1 MPDQDRFATLQRPAR
16 IWAIAA
22 VHGERDRLS
31 AIHGRLERELRRGDR
46 IVYLGNLIGRGPA
59 VADTVQ
65 EALLF
70 RRAVLARPGMIPGDI
85 VYLRGAQEEMW
96 QKLMQIHFAQNP
108 ADVIEWMIG
117 QGIGETLRA
126 YGGDPDAGLSAAR
139 EGTVALSRWTG
150 ALRDRVRARP
160 GHDRYLAE
168 VRRAAATDNE
178 KVLLVHAGVDP
189 RRPLSAQRDSF
200 WWGAPGFT
208 AMTEPFEGFR
218 RVVRGY
224 DPQHAGLVE
233 TAVALSLDAGCGFG
247 GALLCACLTPD
258 GDVIEAFEA

>member
-1 MPDQDRFATLQRPAR
+1 MPDQDRFATLYKPER

-22 VHGERDRLS
+22 VHGERDRLA
-31 AIHGRLERELRRGDR
+31 AIHGRLEGAVRRGDR
-46 IVYLGNLIGRGPA
+46 IVYLGNLLGRGPA

-70 RRAVLARPGMIPGDI
+70 RRAVLARPGMDPAD
-85 VYLRGAQEEMW
+85 VVFLRGAQEEMW
-96 QKLMQIHFAQNP
+96 QKLLQVHFAQNP

-126 YGGDPDAGLSAAR
+126 YGGDPEAGLAAAR

-150 ALRDRVRARP
+150 ALRDGLRAHP
-160 GHDRYLAE
+160 GHDRYMAE
-168 VRRAAATDNE
+168 VRRAAVSDDGA
-178 KVLLVHAGVDP
+178 VLLVHAGVDP
-189 RRPLSAQRDSF
+189 RRPLDAQRDSF

-208 AMTEPFEGFR
+208 EMSEPFAGFR

-224 DPQHAGLVE
+224 DPRHSGLVE
-233 TAVALSLDAGCGFG
+233 TPVAISMDAGCGFG
-247 GALLCACLTPD
+247 GGLLCVCLLPD
-258 GDVIEAFEA
+258 GSIAEVIEA